1 MQLKAQSYFEN
12 KKAKK
17 MKQANKQKETLILKS
32 AKNIQF
38 CTFFAIFTLRRNGQ
52 DWLVL
57 RVNFN
62 GSKLRKLT
70 QIKWKIRSLSCA
82 TLNGMIVRWERNSF
96 TDSLSL

>member
-38 CTFFAIFTLRRNGQ
+38 CTFFAIFTLSPGQ
-52 DWLVL
+52 
-57 RVNFN
+57 
-62 GSKLRKLT
+62 
-70 QIKWKIRSLSCA
+70 
-82 TLNGMIVRWERNSF
+82 
-96 TDSLSL
+96 TDSQVVAS